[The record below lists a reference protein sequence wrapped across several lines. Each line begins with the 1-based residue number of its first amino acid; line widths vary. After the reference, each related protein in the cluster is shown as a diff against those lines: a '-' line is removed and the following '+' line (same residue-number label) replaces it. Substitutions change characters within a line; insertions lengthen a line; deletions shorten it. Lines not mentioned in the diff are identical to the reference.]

1 MLGALPALGVA
12 APAFAQRAELQT
24 PALDTDY
31 RVDSWIDAYG
41 RPTAKVTIN
50 GRGPFN
56 FLVDTGSTT
65 TVIAARH
72 VAAWEATSRGNV
84 TVNGAT
90 GSAVMPLAELGSL
103 QAGAVEKKDL
113 PVAVLSDQRLPRE
126 DGILGADVF
135 AGRRLVFAI
144 RDKTVLIE
152 PSKRNTPTARPSNM
166 RIRHGLLAEIEGRIG
181 NIPTRLM
188 LDTGAKSC
196 IANRVLNTALKKQY
210 PRQLR
215 VDSASISGV
224 TGHRV
229 PGQLVFLPKLDMRV
243 FTLHRGRCDD
253 LRPVGSEQGAG
264 NDRGGRSAVSAGVVL
279 DRLRDAVFRCE
290 AAGRNDRAECGSAW
304 LIRIEYSGGYALT

>member
-1 MLGALPALGVA
+1 MTQLTRRWMLGALPALGVA

-24 PALDTDY
+24 RVGDADY
-31 RVDSWIDAYG
+31 LVDSWLDVFG

-65 TVIAARH
+65 TVIAERH
-72 VAAWEATSRGNV
+72 VAAWEATPRGKV

-90 GSAVMPLAELGSL
+90 GSAVMPLVELASV
-103 QAGAVEKKDL
+103 QAGVVEKEEL
-113 PVAVLSDQRLPRE
+113 RVAVLPDQRLPRE

-144 RDKTVLIE
+144 RDRVVLIE
-152 PSKRNTPTARPSNM
+152 PSRRQAPKAAAGNM
-166 RIRHGLLAEIEGRIG
+166 RIRNGLLAEIDGQVG

-196 IANRVLNTALKKQY
+196 IANKTLNAALRKQY

-215 VDSASISGV
+215 LDNASISGV

-229 PGQLVFLPKLDMRV
+229 PGQLVFLPKLDMKA
-243 FTLHRGRCDD
+243 FTVEDASCIAADAAIFD
-253 LRPVGSEQGAG
+253 LWGLNKEPAMIVGVDLLSRLESFSIDYGAKYF
-264 NDRGGRSAVSAGVVL
+264 
-279 DRLRDAVFRCE
+279 DAKLLAEMIARN
-290 AAGRNDRAECGSAW
+290 AA
-304 LIRIEYSGGYALT
+304 ALG